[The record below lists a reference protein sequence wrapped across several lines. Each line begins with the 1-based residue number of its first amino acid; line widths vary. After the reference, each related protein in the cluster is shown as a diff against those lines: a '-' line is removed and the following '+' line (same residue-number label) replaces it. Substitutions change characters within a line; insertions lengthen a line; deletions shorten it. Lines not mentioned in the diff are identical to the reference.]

1 MNCGLQFWG
10 GGSQHIT
17 LVFGFII
24 HIQSKACYVQD
35 VKFPTDSLEPFRL
48 PFLSEEFPIQ
58 EVGEDYHPKHF
69 KKDGEMAKLGF
80 RKLELETLLEI

>member
-1 MNCGLQFWG
+1 MPQNCTGYMLLKMDRWLLQMNCGLQFWG

-48 PFLSEEFPIQ
+48 PFLSEEFPI
-58 EVGEDYHPKHF
+58 
-69 KKDGEMAKLGF
+69 
-80 RKLELETLLEI
+80 